1 MPNLLQ
7 VVSALA
13 VVLALIVGASWLLHK
28 VRSQA
33 LGRGQLIHI
42 ESSVSV
48 GTRERVVLI
57 EVAGEWVLVGVTP
70 GHISTLMRLNGSPL
84 QQTPPTEPAMAA
96 KSWLSTYITKQH
108 AV

>member
-13 VVLALIVGASWLLHK
+13 IVLALIVGTSWLLHK
-28 VRSQA
+28 LRSQA
-33 LGRGQLIHI
+33 LGHGQLIHI

-57 EVAGEWVLVGVTP
+57 EVAGKWILVGVTP
-70 GHISTLMRLNGSPL
+70 GHINTLMRLNESPHKV
-84 QQTPPTEPAMAA
+84 PTSGEPAVAA
-96 KSWLSTYITKQH
+96 KSWLSTYIAKIH

>member
-7 VVSALA
+7 VISALA

-70 GHISTLMRLNGSPL
+70 GHISTLMRLNESPIKK
-84 QQTPPTEPAMAA
+84 TTYTEPALAA